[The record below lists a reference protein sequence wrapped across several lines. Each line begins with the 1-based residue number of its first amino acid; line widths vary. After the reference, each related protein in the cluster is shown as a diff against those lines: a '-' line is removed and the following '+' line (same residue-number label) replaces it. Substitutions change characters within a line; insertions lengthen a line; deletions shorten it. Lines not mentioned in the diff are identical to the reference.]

1 MVSLSIEG
9 KDFFDTPKDQTGHKS
24 HGQVLFDVDN
34 FIPIQF
40 PGFSNSCRS
49 LNSKHLNQLT
59 APTPVS
65 AQAFSKSLTT
75 GPVSQ

>member
-1 MVSLSIEG
+1 MEG

-24 HGQVLFDVDN
+24 HGQFLFDVDN

-49 LNSKHLNQLT
+49 LNSEHL
-59 APTPVS
+59 
-65 AQAFSKSLTT
+65 
-75 GPVSQ
+75 SQFILALLKVHGHFLNL